1 MQKTWGRFD
10 PWVRKTPWRRKWQP
24 TPEFLPG
31 ESHGQRCLVGYSPWG
46 HKRVRHDWS
55 DSITMVNFMWLVTVP
70 ATGYTLLSRSLLPES
85 MVPSTQLQV
94 ILHIL
99 VQSDF
104 SLPHHPPPH
113 TQTHTHTFCSALTA
127 VFSIL
132 SQQYIIFLPKLVTV
146 RAQDLACFR
155 CLKQTFLDIRSDFLN
170 NCLIDLNFSWSPA
183 GYHKPSPQAFSSV
196 SQLLQGFW
204 EGWFWHAV
212 WFLCC
217 LSRFYRCTGVWKN
230 KMYF

>member
-1 MQKTWGRFD
+1 MTWDCTGQWIHTFVSVTSS
-10 PWVRKTPWRRKWQP
+10 WECGTIYP
-24 TPEFLPG
+24 TPG
-31 ESHGQRCLVGYSPWG
+31 HSSHLSP
-46 HKRVRHDWS
+46 K
-55 DSITMVNFMWLVTVP
+55 WLFSP
-70 ATGYTLLSRSLLPES
+70 SPLSLS
-85 MVPSTQLQV
+85 
-94 ILHIL
+94 
-99 VQSDF
+99 
-104 SLPHHPPPH
+104 H
-113 TQTHTHTFCSALTA
+113 THTDTHTHTFCSALTA

-132 SQQYIIFLPKLVTV
+132 SQQCIIFLPKLVTV

-155 CLKQTFLDIRSDFLN
+155 CLKQTFSDIRSDFLN
-170 NCLIDLNFSWSPA
+170 NCLIDLNFSSSPA

-217 LSRFYRCTGVWKN
+217 LSRFYRCMGVWKN